1 MTDAERAWALMDRL
15 DEAIVER
22 VEPTAHG
29 ELLVDTSLPQVYDR
43 NFLRVRRPGTAA
55 APELAA
61 EAEESQARHPAIRH
75 RRVNVRGAD
84 IAERLEPG
92 FVELGWAPERFVLMV
107 KRGQPDRPGD
117 APVREVEAQA
127 LREAWALAGQS
138 FGGSEALIR
147 QMVEHHAGIGRA
159 LPTRHFAVE
168 DEGRIVSYCELYS
181 SEGVGQVENVVT
193 LPEYRRRGYARALV
207 THAADASAAEG
218 NDVTFLVANADD
230 WPYRLYEQLSF
241 EIADRYARFLKAG

>member
-1 MTDAERAWALMDRL
+1 MTEVERAWGLMDRL
-15 DEAIVER
+15 DEAIVEH

-43 NFLRVRRPGTAA
+43 NFLRVRRPEGAPAA
-55 APELAA
+55 ELAA
-61 EAEESQARHPAIRH
+61 EAEQAQARHPAIRH
-75 RRVNVRGAD
+75 RRVNVRGAGV
-84 IAERLEPG
+84 AERLEPG
-92 FVELGWAPERFVLMV
+92 FVELGWTAERFVLMV
-107 KRGQPDRPGD
+107 RRGQPDRPGE
-117 APVREVEAQA
+117 AAVREVETEA

-138 FGGSEALIR
+138 FGGSETLIR
-147 QMVEHHAGIGRA
+147 QMVEHHAGVGQA

-168 DEGRIVSYCELYS
+168 AEGRIASYCELYS

-207 THAADASAAEG
+207 LHAADASAGEG
-218 NDVTFLVANADD
+218 NDVTFLVADADD
-230 WPYRLYEQLSF
+230 WPYRLYEKLGF